1 MSHYLTK
8 TDVRERTRE
17 YWEKGQKWDT
27 KTRYDC
33 YINELLGQE
42 LQAASQD
49 PDRLRG
55 VGQQVHTLALTV
67 GESFEPL
74 LQAVCVLQPQRVVLI
89 LNTFYGDT
97 PGIDHGKHLEQLM
110 IKLSQSSLPS
120 NFRPQLSVNNFDL
133 IELPKD
139 TPTYVFRALRDA
151 LQKPKAQPPAGFTDV
166 VDITGAKKSMVVGAF
181 LYAAHSDLP
190 ITYVDFDEYD
200 TQWGKPYGYTCRIG
214 RIANPYEAFHLRDW
228 EQVRRLYE
236 SYSFR
241 NARVLLGV
249 AGSAGNAGTG
259 IIGAMSQTL
268 GGAGS
273 GPLFDPGDIDKVK
286 RLASML
292 EMYEAW
298 ENGDYAEAKRLK
310 DG

>member
-1 MSHYLTK
+1 
-8 TDVRERTRE
+8 
-17 YWEKGQKWDT
+17 
-27 KTRYDC
+27 
-33 YINELLGQE
+33 
-42 LQAASQD
+42 
-49 PDRLRG
+49 
-55 VGQQVHTLALTV
+55 
-67 GESFEPL
+67 
-74 LQAVCVLQPQRVVLI
+74 
-89 LNTFYGDT
+89 
-97 PGIDHGKHLEQLM
+97 
-110 IKLSQSSLPS
+110 
-120 NFRPQLSVNNFDL
+120 
-133 IELPKD
+133 PKD

-241 NARVLLGV
+241 NARVLLGA

-273 GPLFDPGDIDKVK
+273 DALFDPDDIGKVE

-310 DG
+310 DGSLPPDVVPWSIEELGGIWPHVASATDAQTAAQNLLTDHLVLKQGASGPSDSLFAKPLPLLAYVRDELAKIERLITKNEDYRSAYLRAAGLEEFLLK